1 MRSLTSAVS
10 GMQQFQQEMDVIGNN
25 IANVNTIAFK
35 SSRDDLANSFSQTLE
50 GIGQVGLGV
59 TTEAISQNF
68 AQGALSQTGVATD
81 LAVNGNGFFEV
92 KDPVSGEEYVTR
104 AGNFQ
109 VDQNGYLVTDTGQRV
124 QGYNDLG
131 LSVLGD
137 IQIDASVRP
146 TGASPT
152 ATMTGFTI
160 NNDGT
165 IDVSLSDGTE
175 YTRGQILMQNF
186 STPDALVSVG
196 NNLYTGIGGAGPL
209 GGAASPTPAAPSTNG
224 LGSIQA
230 GSLELSN
237 VDLSTEFAN
246 LITTERAFQANARV
260 ISTSDTMLQELAN
273 LKQSP

>member
-1 MRSLTSAVS
+1 VP
-10 GMQQFQQEMDVIGNN
+10 
-25 IANVNTIAFK
+25 
-35 SSRDDLANSFSQTLE
+35 
-50 GIGQVGLGV
+50 
-59 TTEAISQNF
+59 
-68 AQGALSQTGVATD
+68 TD
-81 LAVNGNGFFEV
+81 LAVNGSGFFQV
-92 KDPVSGEEYVTR
+92 KDPTSGQEYVTR

-131 LSVLGD
+131 LSTIGD

-146 TGASPT
+146 SGASST

-165 IDVSLSDGTE
+165 IDVSLSDGTQ

-186 STPDALVSVG
+186 STPQDLVSVG
-196 NNLYTGIGGAGPL
+196 DNLYTGIGGAGPL
-209 GGAASPTPAAPSTNG
+209 GGASSPTPAAPSTNG

-237 VDLSTEFAN
+237 VDLSNEFAN

-260 ISTSDTMLQELAN
+260 ITTSDEMLQELAN
-273 LKQSP
+273 LKQP

>member
-35 SSRDDLANSFSQTLE
+35 SSRDDLADSFSQTLE
-50 GIGQVGLGV
+50 QVGQIGLGV
-59 TTEAISQNF
+59 TTEKITEDF
-68 AQGALSQTGVATD
+68 AQGAVTQTGVATD
-81 LAVNGNGFFEV
+81 LSVSGNGFFQV
-92 KDPVSGEEYVTR
+92 KDPVSDQEYVTR

-131 LSVLGD
+131 LSTIGD

-146 TGASPT
+146 SGVSST
-152 ATMTGFTI
+152 ATMTGFSIQT
-160 NNDGT
+160 DGT
-165 IDVSLSDGTE
+165 IEVSLSDGSQ
-175 YTRGQILMQNF
+175 YTRGQILLQNF
-186 STPDALVSVG
+186 STPDALVKVG
-196 NNLYTGIGGAGPL
+196 DNLYSGIGAAGPL
-209 GGAASPTPAAPSTNG
+209 GGASSPTPAAPSTNG
-224 LGSIQA
+224 LGSIQP

-237 VDLSTEFAN
+237 VDLSNEFAN

-260 ISTSDTMLQELAN
+260 ITTSDEMLQELAN
-273 LKQSP
+273 LKR